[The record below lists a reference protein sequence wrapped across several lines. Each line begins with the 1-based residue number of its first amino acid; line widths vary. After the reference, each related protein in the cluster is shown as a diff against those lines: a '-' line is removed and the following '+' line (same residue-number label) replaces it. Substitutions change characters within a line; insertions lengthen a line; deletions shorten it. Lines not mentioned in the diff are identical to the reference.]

1 MKAPSWMIDELDYA
15 GPEHL
20 DEDFVA
26 GYDRKQG
33 YPSAE
38 EDLDALAGL
47 GVLTPEATVVDQGTG
62 TGQFALA
69 VAPLCGRVVAADVS
83 AQMVAMVQR
92 KAAAA
97 GLHNISCTR
106 AGLLSYQ
113 HAGEPAD
120 VLYCRNT
127 LHQVPDFFKGLA
139 LHRMVTTLRPGG
151 ILRLRDLVYDFTPAQ
166 APEAIEK
173 WMAGAA
179 TDPTV
184 GYTREDFATHVR
196 SEFSTYRW
204 LLEPMLEKVGF
215 TILDADIH
223 LGIYATYTAR
233 RD

>member
-1 MKAPSWMIDELDYA
+1 MNASWMIDELDHA

-33 YPSAE
+33 YPSAD
-38 EDLDALAGL
+38 EDLDTLARLGL
-47 GVLTPEATVVDQGTG
+47 LTPEATVVDQGAG

-69 VAPLCGRVVAADVS
+69 VAPFCRRVVATDVS
-83 AQMVAMVQR
+83 GEMVAMVQR
-92 KAAAA
+92 KAQAA
-97 GLHNISCTR
+97 GLDNITCTR

-120 VLYCRNT
+120 IVYCRNT

-139 LHRMVTTLRPGG
+139 LHRMATTLRPGG
-151 ILRLRDLVYDFTPAQ
+151 VLQLRDLVYDFSPAQ
-166 APEAIEK
+166 APEVLEE
-173 WMAGAA
+173 WMSGAV

-196 SEFSTYRW
+196 TEFSTYRW
-204 LLEPMLEKVGF
+204 LLEPLLEKSGF
-215 TILDADIH
+215 TILDADVH
-223 LGIYATYTAR
+223 LNIYATYTAR

>member
-1 MKAPSWMIDELDYA
+1 MNASWMINELDHA

-20 DEDFVA
+20 DEAFVA

-33 YPSAE
+33 YPSAD
-38 EDLDALAGL
+38 EDLDTLARL
-47 GVLTPEATVVDQGTG
+47 GVLTPEATVVDLGAG

-69 VAPLCGRVVAADVS
+69 VAPLCARVVAADVS
-83 AQMVAMVQR
+83 GEMVAIVQR
-92 KAAAA
+92 KAQAA
-97 GLHNISCTR
+97 GLDNIACTR

-120 VLYCRNT
+120 IVYCRNT

-139 LHRMVTTLRPGG
+139 LHRMATTLRPGG
-151 ILRLRDLVYDFTPAQ
+151 ILRLRDLVFDFNPAQ
-166 APEAIEK
+166 APEALEE
-173 WMAGAA
+173 WMSGAV
-179 TDPTV
+179 TDPAV

-196 SEFSTYRW
+196 TEFSTYRW
-204 LLEPMLEKVGF
+204 LLEPLLEKSGF
-215 TILDADIH
+215 TILDADVH